1 MRTPIP
7 FPRNRKTALHKTIIA
22 TALLVTLAP
31 TAHAQDSRRPMTTDD
46 GLNMVRVGNALLS
59 PDGEWVFYSRSELNW
74 DENKRDTTY
83 YMIPADGGEPFQY
96 IGKDGGSAFQFSP
109 DGRYLSFRRAVDKKQ
124 QLFILRTAG
133 GEAVQLTKHET
144 SVGTYKWSGDSQR
157 IFFVADEA
165 RSEEEQKEHDKGDD
179 AIFVDE
185 GPSGQREAQWTNLWA
200 FDIAEKEERRITH
213 EDFRI
218 GSFDISP
225 DGNRI
230 VYAARTE
237 NLRNQQYLGELFLLD
252 LRDSST
258 TQLTDNRAPEGGV
271 LWAPDGIHF
280 SYRAVSD
287 SEWEEKQSKLW
298 IMNADTREYRVASAQ
313 FEGSISQAVWSV
325 DGSSILFGGR
335 HRTNSN
341 LYRLDVNT
349 GAVDQIT
356 DVEGTL
362 SVASFS
368 TDRSKVVYTFHDFT
382 TPPDLYVS
390 STENHNPRRLT
401 HANPSIETDIRLAS
415 GQIINWRSRDGMAI
429 EGILMLP
436 DDYEAGTRLP
446 LLLHVH
452 GGPAG
457 AFTHS
462 FRYNYHVWAGLDYA
476 QLLPNVRG
484 SSGYSDEFLQGNFHD
499 IGGGDYQDLMT
510 GVDHV
515 IEAGYADPDHT
526 GIRGWSYGGIL
537 GGWTITQTE
546 RFKGASLGAM
556 VSDWTSE
563 YAPGFNHDVRLWY
576 IGDTPW
582 ENPEA
587 WREMSPLTHVAN
599 VTTPTLLMH
608 GINDRTDTEPQS
620 MMFFTAIRDQ
630 GKTARYIKFPRERHG
645 FREPRH
651 QRTRDI
657 EEIRWIQKYVRGIE
671 WTPWE
676 RPQEDDKKKEVLPGI
691 SG

>member
-1 MRTPIP
+1 
-7 FPRNRKTALHKTIIA
+7 
-22 TALLVTLAP
+22 
-31 TAHAQDSRRPMTTDD
+31 MTTDD
-46 GLNMVRVGNALLS
+46 ALDMVNVGGAIMS
-59 PDGEWVFYSRSELNW
+59 PDGAWVFYSRSELNW
-74 DENKRDTTY
+74 DENKRESKY
-83 YMIPADGGEPFQY
+83 YMISADGGEAFQF

-109 DGRYLSFRRAVDKKQ
+109 DGRHLSFRRAVEQKQ
-124 QLFILRTAG
+124 QLFLMRTNG
-133 GEAVQLTKHET
+133 GEAVQLTKHKS
-144 SVGTYKWSGDSQR
+144 SVGSYQWSEDSHR

-165 RSEEEQKEHDKGDD
+165 RSEEDEKEYKKGAD

-185 GPSGQREAQWTNLWA
+185 GPNGQREAQWTNLWV
-200 FDIAEKEERRITH
+200 FDIDEEKETRITE

-218 GSFDISP
+218 GSFGVSP
-225 DGNRI
+225 DGRRLL
-230 VYAARTE
+230 YTARTD
-237 NLRNQQYLGELFLLD
+237 NCRNQQYLGEIFLLD

-258 TQLTDNRAPEGGV
+258 TRLTNNKAPESGPV
-271 LWAPDGIHF
+271 WAPDGLHF
-280 SYRAVSD
+280 AYRAVSD
-287 SEWEEKQSKLW
+287 TEWEQNANKIW
-298 IMNADTREYRVASAQ
+298 VMNADTKEHRLASGA
-313 FEGSISQAVWSV
+313 FSGSISRMAWTP
-325 DGSSILFGGR
+325 DGEAILFGGR
-335 HRTNSN
+335 QGTNSN
-341 LYRLDVNT
+341 LFRLDVGSGDVQQLT
-349 GAVDQIT
+349 DAV
-356 DVEGTL
+356 GNL
-362 SVASFS
+362 SISSFS
-368 TDRSKVVYTFHDFT
+368 KDRTKMVYAFQDFE
-382 TPPDLYVS
+382 TPSDLYVS
-390 STENHNPRRLT
+390 STERHQPIRLT
-401 HANPSIETDIRLAS
+401 HANPSLETEFLLAES
-415 GQIINWRSRDGMAI
+415 EVIKWHSSDGLEI
-429 EGILMLP
+429 EGILVLP
-436 DDYEAGTRLP
+436 AGHEAGTRLP

-457 AFTHS
+457 AFTNS
-462 FRYNYHVWAGLDYA
+462 FRSSYHVWAGLGYA

-484 SSGYSDEFLQGNFHD
+484 SSGYGDAFLQGNYHD

-515 IEAGYADPDHT
+515 VEAGYADPAHL

-537 GGWTITQTE
+537 GGWTITQTD

-582 ENPEA
+582 EDPDA
-587 WREMSPLTHVAN
+587 WRQMSPLTHVAN

-630 GKTARYIKFPRERHG
+630 GKTARYIKFPREPHG

-651 QRTRDI
+651 QRVRDT

-676 RPQEDDKKKEVLPGI
+676 RPKKEEKKPEII
-691 SG
+691 SRR